1 MIFMKITICG
11 SSVFAKQMVAYRN
24 QLIKLGHEVNL
35 HEHYVKQAQGEMVD
49 LIERMGR
56 EHALVKKEY
65 DYIRYHYN
73 EIINSDAI
81 LVLNFDKNGIK
92 NYIGGNTL
100 MEIGFAYVNNKKIF
114 LINPAPEKV
123 SYIDEIEAM
132 EPIVLADGI
141 DQIGNSFNNSQQKV
155 CDNKSVGILVW
166 QDDKLLLIERK
177 KFPFGFAP
185 PAGHIDEHGSFEQAA
200 QNELKE
206 EVGLNALN
214 VKLIIEGKKENPCRR
229 GGAWHYW
236 KIYQAQVSGELSPS
250 KEETKQ
256 AGWYSKDDLQE
267 LAERTKHYLVKEF
280 DEKAWQKSPGLE
292 VVWYDWLK
300 EVNLIK

>member
-1 MIFMKITICG
+1 MKITICG
-11 SSVFAKQMVAYRN
+11 SSVFAKQMVAYRD

-35 HEHYVKQAQGEMVD
+35 HEHYVKQAQGEMVN

-100 MEIGFAYVNNKKIF
+100 MEMGFAYVNNKKIF
-114 LINPAPEKV
+114 LINPVPEKV
-123 SYIDEIEAM
+123 GYVDEIEAM
-132 EPIVLADGI
+132 EPIILAGDLS
-141 DQIGNSFNNSQQKV
+141 QISNSFNNNQQKV

-166 QDDKLLLIERK
+166 KGDKLLLIERK

-185 PAGHIDEHGSFEQAA
+185 PAGHVDEHGSFEQAA
-200 QNELKE
+200 KNELKE
-206 EVGLNALN
+206 EIGLDTLSL
-214 VKLIIEGKKENPCRR
+214 KLAIEGKKENPCRR
-229 GGAWHYW
+229 GGTWHYW

-256 AGWYSKDDLQE
+256 AGWYSKEDLQK
-267 LAERTKHYLVKEF
+267 LAERTKQYL
-280 DEKAWQKSPGLE
+280 A
-292 VVWYDWLK
+292 K
-300 EVNLIK
+300 EVNEKRGRKLLGLKLFGVTG